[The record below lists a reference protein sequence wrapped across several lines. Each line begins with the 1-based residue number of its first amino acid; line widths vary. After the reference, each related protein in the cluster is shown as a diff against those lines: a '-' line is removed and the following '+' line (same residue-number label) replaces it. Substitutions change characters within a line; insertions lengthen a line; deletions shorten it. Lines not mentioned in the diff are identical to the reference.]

1 MGGLA
6 GPPQKWPYWLHLR
19 SLGSLATMMRGQDIL
34 HQQLPPALVQ
44 AMHRAMSKAGVDK
57 LAAE

>member
-1 MGGLA
+1 MSLYG
-6 GPPQKWPYWLHLR
+6 WLDWAFELYLR

-44 AMHRAMSKAGVDK
+44 AMYRAMSKADIDK